1 MKLAQS
7 KESKRQKQLTAAFL
21 QKLHSFSCDL
31 CVTLMSLTGKL
42 PILELGTGTIHH
54 EKTDDKKKGVHETPK
69 LPRSVSKT
77 CLQPRS
83 EEETGVWQLS
93 QLKHE
98 IKNDHSPVHVDEECT
113 MAVSIRETG

>member
-7 KESKRQKQLTAAFL
+7 KESKRQKQLKAAFL

-54 EKTDDKKKGVHETPK
+54 EKTDDKKKKKGVHETPK
-69 LPRSVSKT
+69 LPRSVVYSRGLK
-77 CLQPRS
+77 RKRVFGS
-83 EEETGVWQLS
+83 FLS
-93 QLKHE
+93 L
-98 IKNDHSPVHVDEECT
+98 N
-113 MAVSIRETG
+113 MR